1 MLAPWFYRLEFGT
14 VQAPPEVFS
23 GDEWRKTMQ
32 TTRLPEKNPLF
43 TCQTVRRKTQR
54 LRSGAESPIPYSIK
68 KYQGYR
74 GGGMI
79 VNLNTNLANN

>member
-1 MLAPWFYRLEFGT
+1 LEFGT
-14 VQAPPEVFS
+14 VQAPLEVFS
-23 GDEWRKTMQ
+23 GNKWRKTNANDSSA
-32 TTRLPEKNPLF
+32 REKSSFHMPDSAQENP
-43 TCQTVRRKTQR
+43 KTEE
-54 LRSGAESPIPYSIK
+54 RSRISDSYSIK